1 MLSLVNRDVHLV
13 VKVEAKELTINGL
26 AEWMFAQTA
35 KVVERLLSQ
44 VVTAMQEEA
53 LARVCAEGAELV
65 CRSCGVVH
73 QGAEGWSRRGSR
85 PRQIKTSRGEIT
97 LPLLQVTCQG
107 CGKTRTP
114 FDEALGLE
122 RRQRTTTELR
132 RKAVEQVYGQSYRAA
147 AQAVEAC
154 MGVGLAP
161 STLHRY
167 VQASAS
173 AVELRPDPSARIVL
187 ADGTKV
193 RAGKRT
199 ELEDLRMAF
208 QLSGRSGTPT
218 RPQAHLR
225 LLGLGVGLRTWA
237 QVLPGDTGTTLVVTD
252 AEAALES
259 HVRARYPNAR
269 HQYCE
274 WHLPYSLRYTLLEEG
289 ARAAVYKPLCD
300 ELAKILWGKM
310 PRRERRRRYE
320 EFVEQRLSAYPKG
333 QQKLRRALPH
343 ILFPRASAETT
354 TSLIER
360 QMREVDRRV
369 WIGVRWSPTGL
380 RNLLLLKLARRHN
393 PDDYARVWLN

>member
-13 VKVEAKELTINGL
+13 VKVETEELTINGL
-26 AEWMFAQTA
+26 AEWVFARTA
-35 KVVERLLSQ
+35 ELVEQLLSR
-44 VVTAMQEEA
+44 VVTAMQTEA
-53 LARVCAEGAELV
+53 LARVRAETEEMV

-73 QGAEGWSRRGSR
+73 QGAEGWSRRGMR
-85 PRQIKTSRGEIT
+85 VRQIKTSRGEIT
-97 LPLLQVTCQG
+97 LPLLQVTCLA
-107 CGKTRTP
+107 CGNTRTP

-122 RRQRTTTELR
+122 PRQRSTTELR

-147 AQAVEAC
+147 AEAVRDC
-154 MGVGLAP
+154 MGVRLAP
-161 STLHRY
+161 STVHRY
-167 VQASAS
+167 VQRSAA
-173 AVELRPDPSARIVL
+173 AVELRPDPSSQIIV
-187 ADGTKV
+187 ADGTKA
-193 RAGKRT
+193 RAGTRT

-225 LLGLGVGLRTWA
+225 LVGLGVGLGTWA
-237 QVLPGDTGTTLVVTD
+237 QVLPGDTRTTLVVTD

-259 HVRARYPNAR
+259 HIRTRYPNAR

-274 WHLPYSLRYTLLEEG
+274 WHLPYSLRYTLLEDGVRVAE
-289 ARAAVYKPLCD
+289 RKPLCD

-310 PRRERRRRYE
+310 PRRQRRKRYM
-320 EFVEQRLSAYPKG
+320 EFVEQRLSAYPKS
-333 QQKLRRALPH
+333 QNKLRRALPH

-360 QMREVDRRV
+360 QMREVDRRA
-369 WIGVRWSPTGL
+369 WIGVRWSPSGL

-393 PDDYARVWLN
+393 PDDYARVWMN